1 MKNAFPKG
9 TTSFLGL
16 LIVASLA
23 LASDPPWKGKP
34 YQQWD
39 DKDVQRV
46 FSDSPWARKTTI
58 TRTWGDAAQKDLPN
72 RQPSGGGAGRGMPGA
87 QGPGGAQGP
96 NDSAGGES
104 TYDVYWASSRVM
116 RAATARRGVLHG
128 GKADLD
134 VDKYASQPQE
144 EYQVVIRSEDMAPF
158 VRHDEKF
165 FEANSFLEPKKSKQK
180 ISPSHVVYER
190 DEKSQIA
197 AAVFFFPRKTASG
210 EPTVGSEEKSVE
222 FNCKL
227 EGTNLRVNFE
237 PQKMV
242 DSQGPAL

>member
-1 MKNAFPKG
+1 MKNAFPKAIA
-9 TTSFLGL
+9 SFFTFLM
-16 LIVASLA
+16 VASPV

-39 DKDVQRV
+39 DKDIQRV

-58 TRTWGDAAQKDLPN
+58 TRTWSAVSQNDAQNPQLP
-72 RQPSGGGAGRGMPGA
+72 GGGRGMPAA
-87 QGPGGAQGP
+87 QGPS
-96 NDSAGGES
+96 DAGGES
-104 TYDVYWASSRVM
+104 TYNVYWASSRVM
-116 RAATARRGVLHG
+116 RAATARRAILHG
-128 GKADLD
+128 GKADMD

-144 EYQVVIRSEDMAPF
+144 EYQVIIQSEDMAPF

-180 ISPSHVVYER
+180 IAPSHVVYER

-227 EGTNLRVNFE
+227 EGTNLRISFE

-242 DSQGPAL
+242 DNQGPAL

>member
-1 MKNAFPKG
+1 MKNAFPKAIA
-9 TTSFLGL
+9 SFFTFLM
-16 LIVASLA
+16 VASPV

-39 DKDVQRV
+39 DKDIQRV

-58 TRTWGDAAQKDLPN
+58 TRTWSAVSQKDAQNPQLP
-72 RQPSGGGAGRGMPGA
+72 GGGRGMPGA
-87 QGPGGAQGP
+87 QGRGGAQGP
-96 NDSAGGES
+96 NDAGGES

-116 RAATARRGVLHG
+116 RAATARRAVLHG
-128 GKADLD
+128 GKADMD

-144 EYQVVIRSEDMAPF
+144 EYQVTIQSEDMAPF

-180 ISPSHVVYER
+180 IAPSHVVYER
-190 DEKSQIA
+190 DEKSQMA

-227 EGTNLRVNFE
+227 EGTNLRISFE

-242 DSQGPAL
+242 DNQGPAL

>member
-1 MKNAFPKG
+1 MKNAFRKAIA
-9 TTSFLGL
+9 SFFTFLM
-16 LIVASLA
+16 VASPV

-39 DKDVQRV
+39 DKDIQRV
-46 FSDSPWARKTTI
+46 FTDSHWARKTTI
-58 TRTWGDAAQKDLPN
+58 TRTWSVVSQKDAQNPQLP
-72 RQPSGGGAGRGMPGA
+72 GGRGGMPGA
-87 QGPGGAQGP
+87 QGRGGAQGP
-96 NDSAGGES
+96 NDNAGGES

-116 RAATARRGVLHG
+116 RAATARRAVLHG
-128 GKADLD
+128 GKADPD

-144 EYQVVIRSEDMAPF
+144 EYQVVIQSEDMAPF

-180 ISPSHVVYER
+180 IAPSHVVYER
-190 DEKSQIA
+190 NEKSQIA

-227 EGTNLRVNFE
+227 EGTNLRVSFE

-242 DSQGPAL
+242 DNQGPAL

>member
-1 MKNAFPKG
+1 VKNAFPKAMA
-9 TTSFLGL
+9 SFFTFLM
-16 LIVASLA
+16 VASPV

-39 DKDVQRV
+39 DKDIQRV

-58 TRTWGDAAQKDLPN
+58 TRTWSAVSQKDAQNPQL
-72 RQPSGGGAGRGMPGA
+72 PSGGRGMPGA
-87 QGPGGAQGP
+87 QGRGGA
-96 NDSAGGES
+96 NDAGGES

-116 RAATARRGVLHG
+116 RAATARRAVLHG
-128 GKADLD
+128 GKADMD
-134 VDKYASQPQE
+134 VDKYANQPQE
-144 EYQVVIRSEDMAPF
+144 EYQVVIQSEDMAPF

-180 ISPSHVVYER
+180 IAPSHVVYER
-190 DEKSQIA
+190 DEKGQIA
-197 AAVFFFPRKTASG
+197 ATVFFFPRKTASG

-227 EGTNLRVNFE
+227 EGTNLRVSFE

-242 DSQGPAL
+242 DNQGSAL